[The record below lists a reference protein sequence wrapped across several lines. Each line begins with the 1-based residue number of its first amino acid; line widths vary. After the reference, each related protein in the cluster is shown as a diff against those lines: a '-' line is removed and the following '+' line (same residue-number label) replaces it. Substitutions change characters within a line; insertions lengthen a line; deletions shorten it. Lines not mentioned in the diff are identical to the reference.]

1 MSHPQPLDDPVRD
14 NQTIFEDEHEQG
26 LLETNHGDIALMRD
40 GDVKGV
46 FPDAAEAASAG
57 YRQFQDRNFSLHLIG
72 TRTYYIA
79 PIVST
84 TPL

>member
-1 MSHPQPLDDPVRD
+1 VAHTQPRDAPVRD
-14 NQTIFEDEHEQG
+14 NQTIFEEEYEQD
-26 LLETNHGDIALMRD
+26 LLETHHGEIALMRD
-40 GDVKGV
+40 GDVKGI
-46 FPDAAEAASAG
+46 FPDAAEAATEG
-57 YRQFQDRNFSLHLIG
+57 YKRFVDRNFSLHLIG

>member
-1 MSHPQPLDDPVRD
+1 MAHTQPLDTPVRD
-14 NQTIFEDEHEQG
+14 NQTIFEEEYEKE
-26 LLETNHGDIALMRD
+26 LLETNHGEIALMRD
-40 GDVKGV
+40 GAVKGI
-46 FPDAAEAASAG
+46 FPDAAEAAAEG
-57 YRQFQDRNFSLHLIG
+57 YRHFEDRNFSLHLIG

>member
-1 MSHPQPLDDPVRD
+1 MARTQSLDTPVRD
-14 NQTIFEDEHEQG
+14 NQAIFEEEYEQD

-40 GDVKGV
+40 GDVKGI
-46 FPDAAEAASAG
+46 FPDAAEAATEG
-57 YRQFQDRNFSLHLIG
+57 YRQFGDRNFSLHLIG

-79 PIVST
+79 PIIST

>member
-1 MSHPQPLDDPVRD
+1 MAHTQPLDAPVRD
-14 NQTIFEDEHEQG
+14 NQTIFEDEHEQE
-26 LLETNHGDIALMRD
+26 LLETNHGEIALMRD
-40 GDVKGV
+40 GDVKGI
-46 FPDAAEAASAG
+46 FPDAAEAGTEG
-57 YRQFQDRNFSLHLIG
+57 YRRFKDRNFSLHLIG